1 MADRGAARGG
11 AVLPASQPG
20 VLRRLAELLM
30 MLVSAVLVL
39 FAWERAGRAEEE
51 AGRLRAELRRAKGE
65 QAGLAGTQCVVCLD
79 TAREVLLQ
87 PCGHVCACRDC
98 VDRSDQCGCGR
109 NPRIPNMLHC
119 NEIMLNVAGAKTFS

>member
-1 MADRGAARGG
+1 M
-11 AVLPASQPG
+11 PASQPG
-20 VLRRLAELLM
+20 LLRRLAELLM

-65 QAGLAGTQCVVCLD
+65 QADRAGTQCVVCLD
-79 TAREVLLQ
+79 TSREVLLQ

-98 VDRSDQCGCGR
+98 VDRVRGADNQCPICR
-109 NPRIPNMLHC
+109 QTIDSVQTAF
-119 NEIMLNVAGAKTFS
+119 IS